1 MRRLIIVLPKL
12 LASEVDASV
21 LGAGLPNLR
30 ALVER
35 ADLFALRP
43 VPRSPTPEAAFLGF
57 DPREVRLAQGPLVVA
72 AFGGSLPDDAVCLAL
87 ELLSWSPYGGVARIG
102 PAPESNVREALAEA
116 RRLETSALSLVEGRG
131 DQHGAIWLGGST
143 ELFLDPP
150 ERLLGEPLSAHL
162 PTGEGEAI
170 LRRLIDDSINLLT
183 PLELNIRR
191 EDEGLPPLNL
201 LWPWGAGWPDRLG
214 SLSLRIGAPIEVASG
229 SLRLAGLSRLAGCR
243 HLGQDLIGHGIN
255 IQFGKLGSVLRG
267 PVSIVVLDAPGRLRE
282 EGRLD
287 EAAWVLARFDEEFL
301 GPLME
306 EAATEQA
313 RIAVFAPGFEPRPS
327 ASPTA
332 SPRGIGALFDSNAVV
347 SNVVP
352 FDERALEERL
362 PVHDLWESIE
372 RTLRSEEGEL
382 PPS

>member
-1 MRRLIIVLPKL
+1 M
-12 LASEVDASV
+12 
-21 LGAGLPNLR
+21 
-30 ALVER
+30 
-35 ADLFALRP
+35 
-43 VPRSPTPEAAFLGF
+43 
-57 DPREVRLAQGPLVVA
+57 VA
-72 AFGGSLPDDAVCLAL
+72 AFSGSLPDDAVCLAL
-87 ELLSWSPYGGVARIG
+87 DLLAWSPDGGAARIG
-102 PAPESNVREALAEA
+102 PAPESDVREALAVA
-116 RRLETSALSLVEGRG
+116 RRLETSSLSIVEGRG
-131 DQHGAIWLGGST
+131 DQHGAIWLDGST

-150 ERLLGEPLSAHL
+150 ERLLGEALSTHL

-183 PLELNIRR
+183 PLELNRRR
-191 EDEGLPPLNL
+191 EGEGFPPLNL
-201 LWPWGAGWPDRLG
+201 LWPWGAGWPDRLRN
-214 SLSLRIGAPIEVASG
+214 LSLRIGAPIEVASG

-243 HLGQDLIGHGIN
+243 HVGQDLIGHGIN
-255 IQFGKLGSVLRG
+255 IRFGEVGSLLRG

-301 GPLME
+301 GPQMD
-306 EAATEQA
+306 EAAVGHV

-327 ASPTA
+327 TSPTA
-332 SPRGIGALFDSNAVV
+332 SPRGIGALYDSNAVV

-362 PVHDLWESIE
+362 PVHDLWKSIE
-372 RTLRSEEGEL
+372 RTLRSDEGEL